1 MCERRGGRRETKG
14 IRGGGERT
22 GEREKREEGRWAV
35 IRRERER
42 ERDRGREKTGN
53 YTMQKNSVTFL

>member
-42 ERDRGREKTGN
+42 ERQRKR
-53 YTMQKNSVTFL
+53 KNW